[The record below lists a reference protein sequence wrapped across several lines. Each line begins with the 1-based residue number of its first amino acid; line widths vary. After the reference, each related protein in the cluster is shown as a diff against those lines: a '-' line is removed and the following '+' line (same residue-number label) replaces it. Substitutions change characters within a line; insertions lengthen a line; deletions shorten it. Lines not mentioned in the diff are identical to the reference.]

1 MGLFKNIFGSA
12 KKNEPSLFY
21 YQIKF
26 PLSKEDFTLEDFE
39 EKISRPLQELFSDH
53 LGMETGELYDIEHEE
68 DEDLLGFFTFS
79 FSSEKQFRWDESNDD
94 SLPLITSNLM
104 VSFTMKGGFFSQL
117 VLIIL
122 QNKSDGITEVSF
134 YNKELDEWY
143 DVQISKE
150 IDANGNSFGR
160 FVDVF

>member
-1 MGLFKNIFGSA
+1 S
-12 KKNEPSLFY
+12 NE
-21 YQIKF
+21 
-26 PLSKEDFTLEDFE
+26 
-39 EKISRPLQELFSDH
+39 
-53 LGMETGELYDIEHEE
+53 
-68 DEDLLGFFTFS
+68 
-79 FSSEKQFRWDESNDD
+79 D
-94 SLPLITSNLM
+94 SLPLSTSNLM

-150 IDANGNSFGR
+150 FDNQGNSYGR